1 MDGADSYR
9 PLGLSRNDVLTMLSI
24 GVVVISA
31 YLPAIQ
37 GGFIWDD
44 GAHVTKPDLRSL
56 HGLWRIWFEVGATQQ
71 YYPLLHSTFWLEH
84 RLWGDAAV
92 GYHIANILLHVL
104 AASLL
109 LVVLRRLKVPGAA
122 LAAASFALHPVHVE
136 SVAWITEQKNT
147 LSTVFYFSALLA
159 YLRFDEKRQVH
170 HYAIA
175 STIFVMALLTKT
187 VTGTLPAALLVIF
200 WWQRGHLSW
209 RRDVGP
215 LLPWF
220 VVGAIGGL
228 VTAWVERNLI
238 GAEGARFEFSLLQ
251 RTILAGRVVWFY
263 LGRLLL
269 PVNLTFIYPR
279 WSLNPLVWWHYL
291 YPLGVLGA
299 VATTWMLRRKW
310 RAPLAVSLLFIGT
323 LFPVLGFF
331 NVFPFIFSFV
341 ADHFQYLASA
351 GIIAAASATFAV
363 ISTRMEWPRWQGLT
377 LSIALLALLGTM
389 TWRQSLV
396 YTDAQTLYR
405 ATISKNPACAM
416 CRNNLGVLLS
426 DSGQTAAAI
435 EQFEE
440 FLRLNP
446 DDHMAFAAHN
456 NLGLMLSRWGLRSEA
471 IEHYAHSLRLKPN
484 DTQVHFNLGS
494 VLLDSGQ
501 PSEAAKHFEQVVKD
515 LEEVVTIR
523 PRTRAMLAE
532 AHYRLGNALV
542 RLERLSEAKAEYESA
557 LRINPYHAEAVS
569 KLTALKSR

>member
-1 MDGADSYR
+1 MLGETDSDR
-9 PLGLSRNDVLTMLSI
+9 RLGLSRSDVWAMLFI
-24 GVVVISA
+24 GVVVICA

-44 GAHVTKPDLRSL
+44 SAHVTRPDLRSL

-109 LVVLRRLKVPGAA
+109 LVVLRRLKIPGAA
-122 LAAASFALHPVHVE
+122 LAAAIFALHPVHVE

-147 LSTVFYFSALLA
+147 ISTVFYFSALLA
-159 YLRFDEKRQVH
+159 YLRFDEKRQVRD
-170 HYAIA
+170 YAIA
-175 STIFVMALLTKT
+175 STLFVMALLTKT
-187 VTGTLPAALLVIF
+187 VTATLPAALLVVF
-200 WWQRGHLSW
+200 WWQRGGLSW
-209 RRDVGP
+209 RRDVRP

-220 VVGAIGGL
+220 VAGAIGGL
-228 VTAWVERNLI
+228 FTAWVERNLI
-238 GAEGARFEFSLLQ
+238 GAEGAPFEFSLLQ
-251 RTILAGRVVWFY
+251 RTLLAGRVVWFY
-263 LGRLLL
+263 LGKLLL

-279 WSLNPLVWWHYL
+279 WAPNPGLWWHYL
-291 YPLGVLGA
+291 FPLAVLGA
-299 VATTWMLRRKW
+299 VITTWMLRHKW

-351 GIIAAASATFAV
+351 GIIAAASAAFTVFSA
-363 ISTRMEWPRWQGLT
+363 RMEWTRWQSLT
-377 LSIALLALLGTM
+377 LTITLLAVLGMM
-389 TWRQSLV
+389 TWRQSLA

-405 ATISKNPACAM
+405 TTISRNPACSM
-416 CRNNLGVLLS
+416 CHNNLGILLS
-426 DSGQTAAAI
+426 DSGQPLAAI
-435 EQFEE
+435 KEFEE
-440 FLRLNP
+440 TLRLNP
-446 DDHMAFAAHN
+446 DDYMAHN
-456 NLGLMLSRWGLRSEA
+456 NLGNMLYRRGQFSEA
-471 IEHYAHSLRLKPN
+471 VEHYEQALRLKPN
-484 DTQVHFNLGS
+484 DTLAHLNLGN

-501 PSEAAKHFEQVVKD
+501 PSEAAKHFEEVVK
-515 LEEVVTIR
+515 IK
-523 PRTRAMLAE
+523 PRNPAMLAE

-557 LRINPYHAEAVS
+557 LRINPDHAEALS
-569 KLTALKSR
+569 KLTALKSSVR